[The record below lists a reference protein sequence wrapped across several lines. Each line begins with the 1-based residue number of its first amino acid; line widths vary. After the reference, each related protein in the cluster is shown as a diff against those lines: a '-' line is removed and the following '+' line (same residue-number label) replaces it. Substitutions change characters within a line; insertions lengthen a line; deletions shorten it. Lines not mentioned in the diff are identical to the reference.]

1 MSLTLIFNLVVSNAG
16 FALGSVYLKRY
27 ADAGGWSDLASA
39 FLIFGISNLVYVQVL
54 AKGLGQGAALSSMAH
69 LILMSVAA
77 LVLFGER
84 MGPLHVA
91 GLVNALAT
99 IWLFALASQSS

>member
-1 MSLTLIFNLVVSNAG
+1 MLH
-16 FALGSVYLKRY
+16 LGSIPVI
-27 ADAGGWSDLASA
+27 SD
-39 FLIFGISNLVYVQVL
+39 IFKVTIKVVQVL